1 MHRIL
6 TIINHFSKF
15 SKVRKVY
22 SLLVIIMLLCIA
34 CEWRLKSNE
43 EISNGAQVDIE
54 RYDRIEGLYLTTGD
68 YSALLQMNKT
78 YPMQTRTLIEDVLQ
92 LGQVNDP
99 EINNKFL
106 HFFRD
111 STLQRLIN
119 DVQEQY
125 ANIDDLNRE
134 LTDAF
139 GKLKDEIPSIE
150 FPEVYSQIGSFD
162 QSIIVGNKMLG
173 ISLDKYLGADYPF
186 YVEHYTPE
194 QRKLMTR
201 SMITPDCLS
210 FYLLSLFPMP
220 SETMTQDERD
230 MHMGKIQWVVNQ
242 VTDRQV
248 FDNRL
253 VSQVDS
259 FMNRNKE
266 MSMEQLLHDNNYS
279 ELRR

>member
-1 MHRIL
+1 M
-6 TIINHFSKF
+6 
-15 SKVRKVY
+15 
-22 SLLVIIMLLCIA
+22 LVCIA

-43 EISNGAQVDIE
+43 EISNDTQVTIE
-54 RYDRIEGLYLTTGD
+54 RYDRIEGLYLTSGD

-99 EINNKFL
+99 EINHKFL
-106 HFFRD
+106 LFFSD
-111 STLQRLIN
+111 STLQRLID

-139 GKLKDEIPSIE
+139 GRLKDEIPSID
-150 FPEVYSQIGSFD
+150 FPEVYAQIGSFD

-210 FYLLSLFPMP
+210 FYLLSLYPMP

-242 VTDRQV
+242 VTDRQI

-253 VSQVDS
+253 VSQVDG
-259 FMNRNKE
+259 FMKRNKR
-266 MSMEQLLHDNNYS
+266 MSMEQLLCDNNYS
-279 ELRR
+279 ELRK

>member
-1 MHRIL
+1 M
-6 TIINHFSKF
+6 
-15 SKVRKVY
+15 
-22 SLLVIIMLLCIA
+22 LVCIA

-43 EISNGAQVDIE
+43 EISNDTQVTIE
-54 RYDRIEGLYLTTGD
+54 RYDRIEGLYLTSGD

-99 EINNKFL
+99 EINHKFL
-106 HFFRD
+106 LFFSD
-111 STLQRLIN
+111 STLQRLID

-139 GKLKDEIPSIE
+139 GRLKDEIPSID
-150 FPEVYSQIGSFD
+150 FPEVYAQIGSFD

-210 FYLLSLFPMP
+210 FYLLSLYPMP
-220 SETMTQDERD
+220 SEAMTQDERD

-242 VTDRQV
+242 VTDRQI

-253 VSQVDS
+253 VSQVDG
-259 FMNRNKE
+259 FMKRNKR
-266 MSMEQLLHDNNYS
+266 MSMEQLLCDNNYS
-279 ELRR
+279 ELRK

>member
-1 MHRIL
+1 M
-6 TIINHFSKF
+6 
-15 SKVRKVY
+15 
-22 SLLVIIMLLCIA
+22 LVCIA

-43 EISNGAQVDIE
+43 EISNDTQVTIE
-54 RYDRIEGLYLTTGD
+54 RYDRIEGLYLTSGD

-99 EINNKFL
+99 EINHKFL
-106 HFFRD
+106 LFFSD
-111 STLQRLIN
+111 STLQRLID

-139 GKLKDEIPSIE
+139 GRLKDEIPSID
-150 FPEVYSQIGSFD
+150 FPEVYAQIGSFD

-186 YVEHYTPE
+186 YVEHYTLE

-210 FYLLSLFPMP
+210 FYLLSLYPMP

-242 VTDRQV
+242 VTDRQI

-253 VSQVDS
+253 VSQVDG
-259 FMNRNKE
+259 FMKRNKR
-266 MSMEQLLHDNNYS
+266 MSMEQLLCDNNYS
-279 ELRR
+279 ELRK

>member
-1 MHRIL
+1 M
-6 TIINHFSKF
+6 
-15 SKVRKVY
+15 
-22 SLLVIIMLLCIA
+22 LVCIA

-43 EISNGAQVDIE
+43 EISNDTQVTIE
-54 RYDRIEGLYLTTGD
+54 RYDRIEGLYLTSGD

-99 EINNKFL
+99 EINHKFL
-106 HFFRD
+106 LFFSD
-111 STLQRLIN
+111 STLQRLID

-139 GKLKDEIPSIE
+139 GRLKDEIPSID
-150 FPEVYSQIGSFD
+150 FPEVYAQIGSFD

-173 ISLDKYLGADYPF
+173 ISLDKYLCADYPF

-210 FYLLSLFPMP
+210 FYLLSLYPMP

-242 VTDRQV
+242 VTDRQI

-253 VSQVDS
+253 VSQVDG
-259 FMNRNKE
+259 FMKRNKR
-266 MSMEQLLHDNNYS
+266 MSMEQLLCDNNYS
-279 ELRR
+279 ELRK

>member
-1 MHRIL
+1 M
-6 TIINHFSKF
+6 
-15 SKVRKVY
+15 
-22 SLLVIIMLLCIA
+22 LVCIA

-43 EISNGAQVDIE
+43 EISNDAQVTIE
-54 RYDRIEGLYLTTGD
+54 RYDRIEGLYLTSGD

-99 EINNKFL
+99 EINHKFL
-106 HFFRD
+106 LFFSD
-111 STLQRLIN
+111 STLQRLID

-139 GKLKDEIPSIE
+139 GRLKDEIPSID
-150 FPEVYSQIGSFD
+150 FPEVYAQIGSFD

-210 FYLLSLFPMP
+210 FYLLSLYPMP

-242 VTDRQV
+242 VTDRQI

-253 VSQVDS
+253 VSQVDG
-259 FMNRNKE
+259 FMKRNKR
-266 MSMEQLLHDNNYS
+266 MSMEQLLCDNNYS
-279 ELRR
+279 ELRK